1 MVFIEML
8 QCGIAPGSQ
17 NLAQRLGLGSTAGM
31 WTVRGLE
38 GEGRGRGRR
47 ACQGPE
53 GGGNRQ
59 LLIAVVLLLWCVLSP
74 CLL

>member
-1 MVFIEML
+1 ML

-38 GEGRGRGRR
+38 GEGG
-47 ACQGPE
+47 E
-53 GGGNRQ
+53 GGPARVRREG
-59 LLIAVVLLLWCVLSP
+59 ATGS
-74 CLL
+74 CLLR